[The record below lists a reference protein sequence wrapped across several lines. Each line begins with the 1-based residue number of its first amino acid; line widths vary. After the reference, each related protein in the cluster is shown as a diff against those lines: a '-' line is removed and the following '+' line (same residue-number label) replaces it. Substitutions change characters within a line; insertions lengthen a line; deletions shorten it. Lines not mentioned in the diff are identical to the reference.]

1 MALRRVFTSRTEQ
14 QTQKIVII
22 GIDFGTSFTKV
33 YFNQGGEVKQPIQFE
48 VSSSKSYFLPTEL
61 YYNPTE
67 NKLYFHKDDNCE
79 VLKYFKYSMINEG
92 LLTSKELLQKNT
104 AFNIK
109 PEFLCSVY
117 YLACLIKEVKK

>member
-48 VSSSKSYFLPTEL
+48 VSGSKSYFLPTEL

-79 VLKYFKYSMINEG
+79 VLKYFKYSISNFQSVICCQKQYKKRIRIAK
-92 LLTSKELLQKNT
+92 LLIQRESFKND
-104 AFNIK
+104 
-109 PEFLCSVY
+109 
-117 YLACLIKEVKK
+117 